1 MINKVDWKII
11 CTGILC
17 LTGLEIFAL
26 SKGINGVLLTTVV
39 SIIALAIGIT
49 IPSPFNKIERG
60 K

>member
-1 MINKVDWKII
+1 MTNKVDWKII

-49 IPSPFNKIERG
+49 VPSPFNKIERG